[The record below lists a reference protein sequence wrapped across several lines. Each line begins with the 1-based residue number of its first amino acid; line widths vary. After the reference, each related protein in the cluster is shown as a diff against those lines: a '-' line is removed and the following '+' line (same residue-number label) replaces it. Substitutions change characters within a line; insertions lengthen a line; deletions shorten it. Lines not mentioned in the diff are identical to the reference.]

1 MNLSFRY
8 LVLEVFAVGR
18 RIILDS
24 VRSAGNFC
32 LLQKPDL
39 FDLAIGTAVDFVAGF
54 LGSLCSIFPRI
65 FCCQSGESYENV
77 GNDDDNIV
85 NIFSD
90 E

>member
-1 MNLSFRY
+1 M
-8 LVLEVFAVGR
+8 
-18 RIILDS
+18 
-24 VRSAGNFC
+24 
-32 LLQKPDL
+32 LQKPDL
-39 FDLAIGTAVDFVAGF
+39 IDSAIGTAVDFVAGF

-77 GNDDDNIV
+77 GDDDDNIV